1 MKTLLITAVLSMLP
15 ISELRGA
22 IPFALANGVP
32 IIYAYLFA
40 VTLNALVGPLVYVF
54 LSTIHKFMI
63 RFGWYSKLFDSFVEK
78 NRHKVEDKVK
88 KYGYAGITLF
98 VAIPLPVTGAYT
110 GTLIAWLMGL
120 DAKKTFLSVLAGV
133 VISGIIVTVISYYG
147 IAAFSIFTKNI
158 NL

>member
-1 MKTLLITAVLSMLP
+1 MLP

-22 IPFALANGVP
+22 IPFALAKGVP

-63 RFGWYSKLFDSFVEK
+63 RFSWYSKLFDSFVEK
-78 NRHKVEDKVK
+78 NRHKVEDKVN

-133 VISGIIVTVISYYG
+133 IISGIIVTVISYYG